1 MINPR
6 KRQREN
12 RKLTLS
18 QKLEVVKLVEELRA
32 DQYPYKEN
40 QIAQKVNEKLKRSV
54 DRKMSTNNGR
64 QLRHEP
70 M

>member
-18 QKLEVVKLVEELRA
+18 QKLEVVKLEEELRA

>member
-6 KRQREN
+6 KRQRES

-32 DQYPYKEN
+32 DQYPYKES
-40 QIAQKVNEKLKRSV
+40 QIAQKVSEKLKRSV
-54 DRKMSTNNGR
+54 VAI
-64 QLRHEP
+64 
-70 M
+70 